1 MCTGPKP
8 ARTGEQSIGT
18 LCPRKQTSETI
29 CDAVLSECESTR
41 PSNPRTQT
49 SPRGEFAPG
58 SVSALSSWTDV
69 CKALCWWVWDL
80 ELGGAPHP
88 SWVPRNSGC
97 KNRSPARLVG
107 LAILLLS
114 RADSLSLVSEPGHFE
129 ADVRDCTTPLKR
141 GGLRLNLRVYPRS
154 ITLSSQREIPGITF
168 YALMNW
174 HSGFSGLVVGCAA
187 ITCVGGGPALLWG
200 GARGAAFIEWGGES
214 SFCEN
219 VCIFI
224 EWTPNTQ
231 TFEQLNFWR
240 LGAGLL
246 SRSPP
251 LLRSS
256 GRRFSSRGRARVA

>member
-1 MCTGPKP
+1 MCAGPKP

-18 LCPRKQTSETI
+18 LCPRKQTSETV

-49 SPRGEFAPG
+49 SPRGEFAPV
-58 SVSALSSWTDV
+58 SASALSSWTDV

-88 SWVPRNSGC
+88 SWVPRSSGC
-97 KNRSPARLVG
+97 KNLSSSFGGTRSTAPFS
-107 LAILLLS
+107 S
-114 RADSLSLVSEPGHFE
+114 RQPISCLRAWAFRG
-129 ADVRDCTTPLKR
+129 DVRDCTTPLKR
-141 GGLRLNLRVYPRS
+141 VVCVWIEAYIPLYHHA
-154 ITLSSQREIPGITF
+154 SQREIPGITF
-168 YALMNW
+168 HTLMNW

-224 EWTPNTQ
+224 EWTPNTHIWA
-231 TFEQLNFWR
+231 TELLA
-240 LGAGLL
+240 LGSWAVLAL
-246 SRSPP
+246 SSCPP
-251 LLRSS
+251 IVRKT
-256 GRRFSSRGRARVA
+256 V